1 MENISIAFPEEDICD
16 GGFTFSGPSYSRN
29 QRTHAHLPLV
39 RQIEFKT
46 IALDSL
52 IPKSVQI
59 DILKIDVEGHELNV
73 LLGAMGLFKR
83 GQVKIAVVEI
93 GPIENYDGELLLET
107 FKTIF
112 SYGYS
117 ARTFNCAKNRGD
129 DDYFGS
135 YNIETFK
142 TYLHWGFNNR
152 FRCSD
157 LKIEK

>member
-1 MENISIAFPEEDICD
+1 M
-16 GGFTFSGPSYSRN
+16 
-29 QRTHAHLPLV
+29 

-93 GPIENYDGELLLET
+93 GRIENYDGQLLLKT
-107 FKTIF
+107 FKTQP
-112 SYGYS
+112 
-117 ARTFNCAKNRGD
+117 AR
-129 DDYFGS
+129 
-135 YNIETFK
+135 
-142 TYLHWGFNNR
+142 
-152 FRCSD
+152 
-157 LKIEK
+157 